1 MPWFDSGIFSPQ
13 MLHQSS
19 QSSSPILV
27 ESIRAVGT
35 RTYTY
40 STNQIMCKIDCVY
53 NVTDYLDITPFFSTK
68 YLNKKKKKG
77 QSELRCIKE
86 RKLVLFASQFSW
98 EAKRNGNKSKHKNI
112 FTKKLT
118 TWTRSSVHLFS
129 RPALL
134 EPVIFALAQDPWNNQ
149 SRPDGAHI
157 SVPALSIKNASTFP
171 LDVWKKKESYH
182 IKPPNPQ
189 NRIVPCPSL
198 TLRAIISL
206 HSLTLMISW
215 SSVSDI
221 FFPV

>member
-1 MPWFDSGIFSPQ
+1 MW
-13 MLHQSS
+13 
-19 QSSSPILV
+19 
-27 ESIRAVGT
+27 
-35 RTYTY
+35 
-40 STNQIMCKIDCVY
+40 QI
-53 NVTDYLDITPFFSTK
+53 TWTFTPFFSTK

-206 HSLTLMISW
+206 HSLTHSHDIVIVSLWYFFSRLETQSLQ
-215 SSVSDI
+215 SSCSFPLPSI
-221 FFPV
+221 FFLTPILSS